1 MPQEYNQVVTALET
15 ITGDNLKVSFVKNR
29 LLDEEVKNV
38 DGEKKISHSE
48 GKSWTAFRTETR
60 KFTKGKQVSGGD
72 GSFPFRC
79 HTCGKYGHKS
89 VNCPDAEESQGNNQ
103 RNNYRK
109 KN

>member
-48 GKSWTAFRTETR
+48 GKS
-60 KFTKGKQVSGGD
+60 
-72 GSFPFRC
+72 
-79 HTCGKYGHKS
+79 
-89 VNCPDAEESQGNNQ
+89 
-103 RNNYRK
+103 
-109 KN
+109 